1 MVFHCHSIFVIS
13 RSIMF
18 EMWGWS
24 YQDCFAFAFELD
36 NDSGNGV
43 FVCEAEDYL
52 STDEVE
58 VGVEGVGII

>member
-1 MVFHCHSIFVIS
+1 
-13 RSIMF
+13 MF